1 MSNSGRAVVFNSNQ
15 TKIKIV
21 DLEEVLKSVVGMDI
35 GISVGELKKTEYL
48 LSINPEIF
56 SLTKSYESSVNTG
69 FVKSAASELY
79 AVYKTLSTII
89 QTSIQNVVNPHE
101 KMILELLYIKA
112 MKYQKAQ
119 LYMEKGY
126 QADIYPISST
136 TFADRRRKAIKC
148 VAQSFRLIGILEY
161 VQDGYRL
168 GDLASL
174 KFVQ

>member
-1 MSNSGRAVVFNSNQ
+1 MSNLGGSVVFNSNQ
-15 TKIKIV
+15 TKIKVV

-35 GISVGELKKTEYL
+35 GISVEEFKKTEYL

-56 SLTKSYESSVNTG
+56 SLTKNYEFSVNTG

-79 AVYKTLSTII
+79 TVYKTLSTII

-119 LYMEKGY
+119 MYMEKGY
-126 QADIYPISST
+126 HADIYPISAT

-148 VAQSFRLIGILEY
+148 VAQSFRIIGILEY
-161 VQDGYRL
+161 VQDGCRI
-168 GDLASL
+168 GDLSSL